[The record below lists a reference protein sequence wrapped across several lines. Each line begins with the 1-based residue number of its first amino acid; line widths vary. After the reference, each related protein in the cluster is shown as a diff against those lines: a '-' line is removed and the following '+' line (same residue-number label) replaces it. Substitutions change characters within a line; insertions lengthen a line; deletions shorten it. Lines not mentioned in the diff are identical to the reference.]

1 MLHGYKKSRY
11 NIYDNL
17 EFLGLDPYEQKHF
30 CFGEGGGEG
39 GNGDAPTADN
49 YEDTTAFKDEDLDPS
64 VDPDDPTSLSTDP
77 PGLTAEE
84 AEEAFAVAD
93 ATGLAI
99 GSQAYQDVLDTAVD
113 LDAVQKQDMVFDL
126 NLARDIAGKYGLEPT
141 QVTPAFMDPTG
152 VKTIGYR
159 GPGSTKAAATEI
171 GRGAARLGAN
181 LIEMYPSPLNLLA
194 TVAREEFD
202 VKIPSLNLTDKVTSY
217 FDSLAASQ
225 KQKNTEMSAPQGP
238 PDATD
243 IQGLVDISP
252 LTMSERATQ
261 QVEAPAS
268 TPSFSDVYDVGLPDS
283 GGVPLAPSIPS
294 VPTVAPEP
302 AAEVVTPEPRIR
314 TAAENTRSIL
324 EGIYGKEIT
333 DNLLPPRTDLSRIV

>member
-17 EFLGLDPYEQKHF
+17 EFLGLNPYEQKHF

-39 GNGDAPTADN
+39 GGSADD
-49 YEDTTAFKDEDLDPS
+49 YEETTGFKDEDLDPS

-77 PGLTAEE
+77 AGLTAQE

-152 VKTIGYR
+152 VQTIGYR

-171 GRGAARLGAN
+171 GRGAATLAAN
-181 LIEMYPSPLNLLA
+181 LVEMYPGPLNMLSTIA
-194 TVAREEFD
+194 KEEFD
-202 VKIPSLNLTDKVTSY
+202 VKMPSLNLTDKLTGY

-225 KQKNTEMSAPQGP
+225 REANIAARGETDPSTAGIIDDVEEEDSEKGAFSSFAPPTISEQIAAAP
-238 PDATD
+238 PEQVPSSVDYYDGNEIISRIIPQTSTATPVVEEE
-243 IQGLVDISP
+243 VDIAA
-252 LTMSERATQ
+252 AT
-261 QVEAPAS
+261 PRTRTAS
-268 TPSFSDVYDVGLPDS
+268 TSNLD
-283 GGVPLAPSIPS
+283 
-294 VPTVAPEP
+294 
-302 AAEVVTPEPRIR
+302 
-314 TAAENTRSIL
+314 IL
-324 EGIYGKEIT
+324 RRIYGNEIAGDLT
-333 DNLLPPRTDLSRIV
+333 PPRTDLSRIV